1 MVQDGN
7 EDDDDAEDDD
17 LEDGASF
24 ASVDDLDGA
33 WYVRFL
39 FIAPIDSTG

>member
-1 MVQDGN
+1 MVQEGN

-33 WYVRFL
+33 
-39 FIAPIDSTG
+39 